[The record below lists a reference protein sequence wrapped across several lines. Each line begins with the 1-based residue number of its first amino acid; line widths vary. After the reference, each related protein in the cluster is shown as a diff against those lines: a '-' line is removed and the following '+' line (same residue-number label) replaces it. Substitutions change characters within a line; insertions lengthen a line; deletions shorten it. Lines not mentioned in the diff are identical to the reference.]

1 MPLSL
6 LVVVWLRKRQDFKWA
21 LHDWSRKDAKDTKE
35 RRSVSSTS
43 FFHQQADVIDQVS
56 VFIVLTA
63 RSPLT
68 PLCSVIFS
76 ADSIV
81 TRQTREERVVFSL
94 SSESDMWGTE
104 DEAVEA
110 GVGGCVS
117 EHKGWKVQKDKRQT
131 EWQLETRGFVLNW
144 TVWTE
149 SYRGATSCA
158 GAESAL
164 VEASRPSVSVCFGL
178 IIVYEQKKRPRVQRC
193 LRKLL
198 WREFEP
204 KWFHVWRKN
213 CFCFMF
219 HLVEVSLVKTGWTSL
234 SCSTH
239 EHELCDWYKWNE
251 FKITSRRS
259 TLVVLSA
266 HSAAGRSGLC
276 SGSWR
281 AAGLFCTEK
290 KKHMQTRLSEGLS
303 TLTTQYSWQVT
314 RSGPSRVHISTQ
326 HASLIQSNLI

>member
-251 FKITSRRS
+251 FIRLPPGEAHLLSSLPIVLLDAPGSAPDPGGLLVYSAQRRRNTCRRGSAKVYPHWQPS
-259 TLVVLSA
+259 TA
-266 HSAAGRSGLC
+266 D
-276 SGSWR
+276 
-281 AAGLFCTEK
+281 K
-290 KKHMQTRLSEGLS
+290 
-303 TLTTQYSWQVT
+303 
-314 RSGPSRVHISTQ
+314 
-326 HASLIQSNLI
+326 